1 MKEYLEFLSE
11 EQTRKYLQD
20 IKEGKK
26 GAKNTLAKHNFKLI
40 DQIIKDNFNN
50 TPYTFNVI
58 FSLGLTGLS
67 NAIDTYD
74 KDKGSFTSYA
84 SECII
89 ANINDFLKKFPQTSL
104 KAEGQRFAQT
114 VIKELNLNVTP
125 DQSPRLT
132 NYIIDQFELYSSKQ
146 TKEILKLRYGFYERP
161 YLEYQIA
168 EKLKIEISE
177 VIAIVMKY
185 KSQIIKYAARL
196 EITPQAIKSE
206 TLREKDVSK
215 NIEPTITS
223 TKNNKIT
230 EPTTIYEHAAQLGYS
245 RKDTDIL
252 LDQCNDSKINLIK
265 RLYGEDFCTLQ
276 SVSSS
281 EKSYLKS
288 EIRKI
293 FVFKMTGKEKY
304 QSRIK
309 SLEERLSFATYEQI
323 KAYVE
328 TLPLKQRKLIYEKF
342 GKNLRQQNS
351 LDKQSEQAIYSIV
364 AKMVK
369 SFDKEKGEFK
379 HREPKVET
387 LYSFLGF
394 FGLTEAKVDFKYPYL
409 SKDIQNQIKKLYGE
423 DFCTLQS
430 MNRNYQV
437 SIRTAIKDA
446 YGIDSQTGKRKITPH
461 KSLLERLPETT
472 LDIVNEI
479 ISTYSKESQDLL
491 HQKFGEDLT
500 EWNRL
505 DYIDESR
512 INNFLSRIKK
522 DLAKREAKK
531 EVEPLKPK
539 RSKPPVSFELYLR
552 RKGVPTEEVMKRY
565 NDLKPREKETIKTL
579 FGEDLSRYDISNADE
594 KTKNQFYYIINKLKN
609 GSKQPEPN
617 ESIYVTFNSF
627 PKEEIDKALL
637 SLAPETRELV
647 YAYHGYDLENPIY
660 VKLPNNIKKTVINII
675 YPRISSLLQNPEL
688 IKKPEEKKLDL
699 NELLNLAQVLAAKNL
714 NNTFTNKE
722 LIIFA
727 LRVGIVEDGPYS
739 IEKICLFFDLTA
751 EQIQTITQKVMSK
764 FKDNFDEIY
773 DLIMSSLYKSQIKE
787 LKGNKIKPIS
797 REE

>member
-74 KDKGSFTSYA
+74 KEKGSFTSYA

-114 VIKELNLNVTP
+114 VIKELNLNVTS

-177 VIAIVMKY
+177 VIAVVMKY

-196 EITPQAIKSE
+196 EISPQAIKSE

-252 LDQCNDSKINLIK
+252 LNQCNDGKINLIK

-304 QSRIK
+304 QPRIK

-387 LYSFLGF
+387 LYSFLEF
-394 FGLTEAKVDFKYPYL
+394 FGLTEAEVDFKYPYL

-539 RSKPPVSFELYLR
+539 RSKPAVSFELYLR

-565 NDLKPREKETIKTL
+565 NGLKPREKETIKTL

-609 GSKQPEPN
+609 GSKLPEPN

-627 PKEEIDKALL
+627 TKEEVDKALL

-660 VKLPNNIKKTVINII
+660 VKLPNTMKKTIINII
-675 YPRISSLLQNPEL
+675 YPRIRFLLQNPEL

-699 NELLNLAQVLAAKNL
+699 NELFNLAQVLAAKNL

-787 LKGNKIKPIS
+787 LKGNQIKPIN

>member
-787 LKGNKIKPIS
+787 LKGNQIKPIS

>member
-1 MKEYLEFLSE
+1 MKEYPEFLSE

-50 TPYTFNVI
+50 TPYTYNVI

-67 NAIDTYD
+67 TAIDTYD
-74 KDKGSFTSYA
+74 KEKGSFTSYA

-89 ANINDFLKKFPQTSL
+89 VNINDFLKKFPQTSL

-114 VIKELNLNVTP
+114 VIKELNLNVTTKAVEKALT
-125 DQSPRLT
+125 SPRLT
-132 NYIIDQFELYSSKQ
+132 NYIIDQFELNSSKP

-177 VIAIVMKY
+177 VIAVVMKY

-196 EITPQAIKSE
+196 EISPQAIKSE

-215 NIEPTITS
+215 NIASTITS
-223 TKNNKIT
+223 TKNNIIT
-230 EPTTIYEHAAQLGYS
+230 EPTTIYEYAAQLGYS

-252 LDQCNDSKINLIK
+252 LDQCNDGKINLIK

-304 QSRIK
+304 QPRIK

-328 TLPLKQRKLIYEKF
+328 TIPLKQRKLIYEKF
-342 GKNLRQQNS
+342 GKNLRKQNR

-394 FGLTEAKVDFKYPYL
+394 YFL
-409 SKDIQNQIKKLYGE
+409 
-423 DFCTLQS
+423 C
-430 MNRNYQV
+430 
-437 SIRTAIKDA
+437 
-446 YGIDSQTGKRKITPH
+446 H
-461 KSLLERLPETT
+461 LE
-472 LDIVNEI
+472 
-479 ISTYSKESQDLL
+479 
-491 HQKFGEDLT
+491 
-500 EWNRL
+500 
-505 DYIDESR
+505 
-512 INNFLSRIKK
+512 
-522 DLAKREAKK
+522 
-531 EVEPLKPK
+531 
-539 RSKPPVSFELYLR
+539 
-552 RKGVPTEEVMKRY
+552 
-565 NDLKPREKETIKTL
+565 
-579 FGEDLSRYDISNADE
+579 
-594 KTKNQFYYIINKLKN
+594 
-609 GSKQPEPN
+609 
-617 ESIYVTFNSF
+617 
-627 PKEEIDKALL
+627 
-637 SLAPETRELV
+637 V
-647 YAYHGYDLENPIY
+647 Y
-660 VKLPNNIKKTVINII
+660 
-675 YPRISSLLQNPEL
+675 
-688 IKKPEEKKLDL
+688 
-699 NELLNLAQVLAAKNL
+699 
-714 NNTFTNKE
+714 
-722 LIIFA
+722 
-727 LRVGIVEDGPYS
+727 
-739 IEKICLFFDLTA
+739 FFW
-751 EQIQTITQKVMSK
+751 
-764 FKDNFDEIY
+764 
-773 DLIMSSLYKSQIKE
+773 
-787 LKGNKIKPIS
+787 
-797 REE
+797 

>member
-1 MKEYLEFLSE
+1 MKEYLDFLSE

-74 KDKGSFTSYA
+74 KEKGSFTSYA

-114 VIKELNLNVTP
+114 VIKELNLNVTS

-177 VIAIVMKY
+177 VIAVVMKY

-196 EITPQAIKSE
+196 EISPQAIKSE

-304 QSRIK
+304 QPRIK

-387 LYSFLGF
+387 LYSFLEF
-394 FGLTEAKVDFKYPYL
+394 FGLTEAEVDFKYPYL

-539 RSKPPVSFELYLR
+539 RSKPAVSFELYLR

-565 NDLKPREKETIKTL
+565 NGLKPREKETIKTL

-594 KTKNQFYYIINKLKN
+594 KIKNQFYYIINKLKN
-609 GSKQPEPN
+609 GSKLPEPN

-627 PKEEIDKALL
+627 TKEEVDKALL

-660 VKLPNNIKKTVINII
+660 VKLPNTMKKTIINII
-675 YPRISSLLQNPEL
+675 YPRIRFLLQNPEL

-699 NELLNLAQVLAAKNL
+699 NELFNLAQVLAAKNL

-787 LKGNKIKPIS
+787 LKGNQIKPIN

>member
-74 KDKGSFTSYA
+74 KEKGSFTSYA

-104 KAEGQRFAQT
+104 KAESQRFAQT
-114 VIKELNLNVTP
+114 VIKELNLNVTS

-177 VIAIVMKY
+177 VIAVVMKY

-196 EITPQAIKSE
+196 EISPQAIKSE

-252 LDQCNDSKINLIK
+252 LNQCNDGKINLIK

-304 QSRIK
+304 QPRIK

-328 TLPLKQRKLIYEKF
+328 TIPLKQRKLIYEKF

-387 LYSFLGF
+387 LYSFLEF
-394 FGLTEAKVDFKYPYL
+394 FGLTEAEVDFKYPYL

-539 RSKPPVSFELYLR
+539 RSKPAVSFELYLR

-565 NDLKPREKETIKTL
+565 NGLKPREKETIKTL

-609 GSKQPEPN
+609 GSKLPEPN

-627 PKEEIDKALL
+627 TKEEVDKALL

-660 VKLPNNIKKTVINII
+660 VKLPNTMKKTIINII
-675 YPRISSLLQNPEL
+675 YPRIRFLLQNPEL

-699 NELLNLAQVLAAKNL
+699 NELFNLAQVLAAKNL

-787 LKGNKIKPIS
+787 LKGNQIKPIN

>member
-26 GAKNTLAKHNFKLI
+26 RAKNTLAKHNFKLI

-50 TPYTFNVI
+50 TPYTYNVI

-74 KDKGSFTSYA
+74 KEKGSFTSYA

-89 ANINDFLKKFPQTSL
+89 VNINNFLKKFPQTSL

-132 NYIIDQFELYSSKQ
+132 NYIIDQFELNSSKQ

-177 VIAIVMKY
+177 VIAVVMKY

-196 EITPQAIKSE
+196 EISPQAIKSE

-215 NIEPTITS
+215 NIAPTITS
-223 TKNNKIT
+223 TKNNIIT

-252 LDQCNDSKINLIK
+252 LDQCNDGKINLIK

-293 FVFKMTGKEKY
+293 FVFKMTGK
-304 QSRIK
+304 
-309 SLEERLSFATYEQI
+309 
-323 KAYVE
+323 
-328 TLPLKQRKLIYEKF
+328 RK
-342 GKNLRQQNS
+342 
-351 LDKQSEQAIYSIV
+351 
-364 AKMVK
+364 
-369 SFDKEKGEFK
+369 
-379 HREPKVET
+379 T
-387 LYSFLGF
+387 
-394 FGLTEAKVDFKYPYL
+394 TPY
-409 SKDIQNQIKKLYGE
+409 K
-423 DFCTLQS
+423 T
-430 MNRNYQV
+430 
-437 SIRTAIKDA
+437 
-446 YGIDSQTGKRKITPH
+446 
-461 KSLLERLPETT
+461 LLERLPETT

-479 ISTYSKESQDLL
+479 ISTYSKECQDLL

-531 EVEPLKPK
+531 EVEPPKPK
-539 RSKPPVSFELYLR
+539 RSKPAVSFELYLR
-552 RKGVPTEEVMKRY
+552 RKGIPTEEVMKIY
-565 NDLKPREKETIKTL
+565 NDLKQKEKEIIKTL

-594 KTKNQFYYIINKLKN
+594 KTKHQFYYIVNKMKN
-609 GSKQPEPN
+609 GSKLPEPN

-627 PKEEIDKALL
+627 TKEEIDKALL

-647 YAYHGYDLENPIY
+647 YAYHGYDLENPVY
-660 VKLPNNIKKTVINII
+660 VKLPNTMKKTVINII

-688 IKKPEEKKLDL
+688 VKKPEEKKLDL

-727 LRVGIVEDGPYS
+727 LRVGIVEDGPYC

-787 LKGNKIKPIS
+787 LKGNQIKPIS

>member
-26 GAKNTLAKHNFKLI
+26 GAKNILAKHNFKLI

-50 TPYTFNVI
+50 TPYTYNVI

-74 KDKGSFTSYA
+74 KEKGSFISYA

-114 VIKELNLNVTP
+114 VIKELNLNVTS

-177 VIAIVMKY
+177 VIAVVMKY

-196 EITPQAIKSE
+196 EISPQAIKSE

-304 QSRIK
+304 QPRIK

-328 TLPLKQRKLIYEKF
+328 TLPLKQ
-342 GKNLRQQNS
+342 KN
-351 LDKQSEQAIYSIV
+351 
-364 AKMVK
+364 
-369 SFDKEKGEFK
+369 
-379 HREPKVET
+379 
-387 LYSFLGF
+387 
-394 FGLTEAKVDFKYPYL
+394 
-409 SKDIQNQIKKLYGE
+409 
-423 DFCTLQS
+423 
-430 MNRNYQV
+430 
-437 SIRTAIKDA
+437 
-446 YGIDSQTGKRKITPH
+446 
-461 KSLLERLPETT
+461 
-472 LDIVNEI
+472 
-479 ISTYSKESQDLL
+479 
-491 HQKFGEDLT
+491 
-500 EWNRL
+500 
-505 DYIDESR
+505 
-512 INNFLSRIKK
+512 
-522 DLAKREAKK
+522 
-531 EVEPLKPK
+531 
-539 RSKPPVSFELYLR
+539 
-552 RKGVPTEEVMKRY
+552 
-565 NDLKPREKETIKTL
+565 
-579 FGEDLSRYDISNADE
+579 
-594 KTKNQFYYIINKLKN
+594 
-609 GSKQPEPN
+609 
-617 ESIYVTFNSF
+617 
-627 PKEEIDKALL
+627 
-637 SLAPETRELV
+637 
-647 YAYHGYDLENPIY
+647 
-660 VKLPNNIKKTVINII
+660 
-675 YPRISSLLQNPEL
+675 
-688 IKKPEEKKLDL
+688 
-699 NELLNLAQVLAAKNL
+699 
-714 NNTFTNKE
+714 
-722 LIIFA
+722 
-727 LRVGIVEDGPYS
+727 
-739 IEKICLFFDLTA
+739 
-751 EQIQTITQKVMSK
+751 
-764 FKDNFDEIY
+764 
-773 DLIMSSLYKSQIKE
+773 
-787 LKGNKIKPIS
+787 
-797 REE
+797 

>member
-1 MKEYLEFLSE
+1 MKEYLDFLSE

-74 KDKGSFTSYA
+74 KEKGSFTSYA

-114 VIKELNLNVTP
+114 VIKELNLNVTS

-177 VIAIVMKY
+177 VIAVVMKY

-196 EITPQAIKSE
+196 EISPQAIKSE

-252 LDQCNDSKINLIK
+252 LNQCNDGKINLIK

-304 QSRIK
+304 QPRIK

-387 LYSFLGF
+387 LYSFLEF
-394 FGLTEAKVDFKYPYL
+394 FGLTEAEVDFKYPYL

-539 RSKPPVSFELYLR
+539 RSKPAVSFELYLR

-565 NDLKPREKETIKTL
+565 NGLKPREKETIKTL

-609 GSKQPEPN
+609 GSKLPEPN

-627 PKEEIDKALL
+627 TKEEVDKALL

-660 VKLPNNIKKTVINII
+660 VKLPNTMKKTIINII
-675 YPRISSLLQNPEL
+675 YPRIRFLLQNPEL

-699 NELLNLAQVLAAKNL
+699 NELFNLAQVLAAKNL

-787 LKGNKIKPIS
+787 LKGNQIKPIN

>member
-1 MKEYLEFLSE
+1 MKEYPEFLSE

-50 TPYTFNVI
+50 TPYTYNVI

-67 NAIDTYD
+67 TAIDTYD
-74 KDKGSFTSYA
+74 KEKGSFTSYA

-89 ANINDFLKKFPQTSL
+89 VNINDFLKKFPQTSL

-132 NYIIDQFELYSSKQ
+132 NYIIDQFELNSSKQ

-177 VIAIVMKY
+177 VIAVVMKY

-196 EITPQAIKSE
+196 EISPQAIKSE

-215 NIEPTITS
+215 NIAPTITS
-223 TKNNKIT
+223 TKNNIIT

-252 LDQCNDSKINLIK
+252 LDQCKDGKINLIK

-293 FVFKMTGKEKY
+293 FVFKMTGK
-304 QSRIK
+304 
-309 SLEERLSFATYEQI
+309 
-323 KAYVE
+323 
-328 TLPLKQRKLIYEKF
+328 RK
-342 GKNLRQQNS
+342 
-351 LDKQSEQAIYSIV
+351 
-364 AKMVK
+364 
-369 SFDKEKGEFK
+369 
-379 HREPKVET
+379 T
-387 LYSFLGF
+387 
-394 FGLTEAKVDFKYPYL
+394 TPY
-409 SKDIQNQIKKLYGE
+409 K
-423 DFCTLQS
+423 T
-430 MNRNYQV
+430 
-437 SIRTAIKDA
+437 
-446 YGIDSQTGKRKITPH
+446 
-461 KSLLERLPETT
+461 LLERLPETT

-479 ISTYSKESQDLL
+479 ISTYSKECQDLL

-531 EVEPLKPK
+531 EVEPPKPK
-539 RSKPPVSFELYLR
+539 RSKPAVSFELYLR
-552 RKGVPTEEVMKRY
+552 RKGIPTEEVMKRY
-565 NDLKPREKETIKTL
+565 NDLKPKEKEIIKTL
-579 FGEDLSRYDISNADE
+579 FGKDLSRYDISNADE
-594 KTKNQFYYIINKLKN
+594 KTKHQFYYIVNKMKN
-609 GSKQPEPN
+609 GSKLPEPN

-627 PKEEIDKALL
+627 TKEEIDKALL

-647 YAYHGYDLENPIY
+647 YAYHGYDLENPVY
-660 VKLPNNIKKTVINII
+660 VKLPNTMKKTVINII

-688 IKKPEEKKLDL
+688 VKKPEEKKLDL

-727 LRVGIVEDGPYS
+727 LRVGIVEDGPYC

-787 LKGNKIKPIS
+787 LKGNQIKPIS

>member
-20 IKEGKK
+20 IKEFKK

-50 TPYTFNVI
+50 TPYSYNVI

-114 VIKELNLNVTP
+114 VIKELNLNVTS

-177 VIAIVMKY
+177 VIAVVMKY

-196 EITPQAIKSE
+196 EISPQAIKSE

-215 NIEPTITS
+215 NIAPTITS

-304 QSRIK
+304 QPRIK

-394 FGLTEAKVDFKYPYL
+394 FGLTEAEVDFKYPYL

-539 RSKPPVSFELYLR
+539 RSKPAVSFELYLR

-594 KTKNQFYYIINKLKN
+594 KTRNQFYYIINKLKN
-609 GSKQPEPN
+609 GSKLPEPN

-627 PKEEIDKALL
+627 TKEEVDKALL

-660 VKLPNNIKKTVINII
+660 VKLPNTMKKTIINII
-675 YPRISSLLQNPEL
+675 YPRIRSLLQNPEL

-699 NELLNLAQVLAAKNL
+699 NELFNLAQVLAAKNL

-787 LKGNKIKPIS
+787 LKGNQIKPIS